1 MSIHVRISKDV
12 HKELFE
18 YCDREDVSMRS
29 IADKAIKHLLKIY
42 KDRIIENVTQAGGGN
57 VKQRQ
62 RIN

>member
-12 HKELFE
+12 HSELKE

-42 KDRIIENVTQAGGGN
+42 KDRIIENVTREA
-57 VKQRQ
+57 K
-62 RIN
+62 